1 MPPRPR
7 RLLPLVALV
16 GAAVLGAALALAGAA
31 AFGDLGSTKTVREV
45 QPAASAAPASFER
58 QGQALTIND
67 IFRRTSPGVVQVT
80 STSVVTT
87 PDPFGFGF
95 GTEQTERALGSG
107 FVIDKA
113 GHIVTNY
120 HVVQNARAVQ
130 VSFSNHDSMKARI
143 VGTDPST
150 DIAVLQV
157 DAHSRALTPLPL
169 GNSDRV
175 HVGDS
180 VVAIGNP
187 FGLDRTVTAGIVSAL
202 QRDITAPNNFTI
214 GHVIQTDAP
223 INHGNSGG
231 PLIDAHGDVIGV
243 TSQIATGGTSD
254 GNVGIGFAV
263 PINTVR
269 SVVAQLIK
277 NGKVEHAY
285 LGIIATPV
293 TPDTA
298 RLFRLPSQHGLLV
311 ATVES
316 GSGAAAA
323 GLRPGTNQVVVSGET
338 YPLGGDLIVAADG
351 TPLDSVDTLR
361 DLIAKKRPGDRV
373 SLQIYRGTKKLTIDV
388 KLGRQPSSPQ
398 G

>member
-31 AFGDLGSTKTVREV
+31 AFGDLGSMKTVREV

-58 QGQALTIND
+58 QGRALTIND

-157 DAHSRALTPLPL
+157 DAHSRALTPLSL

-180 VVAIGNP
+180 AVAIGNP

-202 QRDITAPNNFTI
+202 QR
-214 GHVIQTDAP
+214 
-223 INHGNSGG
+223 
-231 PLIDAHGDVIGV
+231 
-243 TSQIATGGTSD
+243 
-254 GNVGIGFAV
+254 
-263 PINTVR
+263 
-269 SVVAQLIK
+269 
-277 NGKVEHAY
+277 
-285 LGIIATPV
+285 
-293 TPDTA
+293 
-298 RLFRLPSQHGLLV
+298 
-311 ATVES
+311 
-316 GSGAAAA
+316 
-323 GLRPGTNQVVVSGET
+323 
-338 YPLGGDLIVAADG
+338 
-351 TPLDSVDTLR
+351 
-361 DLIAKKRPGDRV
+361 
-373 SLQIYRGTKKLTIDV
+373 
-388 KLGRQPSSPQ
+388 
-398 G
+398 